1 MKVGDIVYEAYAP
14 KNLGKILS
22 IKKEDFLNAMG
33 FNVHADVAL
42 VRWTRPISIP
52 RKTEKVS
59 ESKMQTIH
67 LRLITELIENHE
79 KTVNNHKKRYA
90 EAKKL

>member
-42 VRWTRPISIP
+42 VRWTR